1 MIHQSKHSGAS
12 NPFEITNQLES
23 AGQFEPGPLRTA
35 SLGAHDMN
43 DIYGQHQRHERH
55 VRHVH

>member
-1 MIHQSKHSGAS
+1 MIHQSKHFET
-12 NPFEITNQLES
+12 NTQFEITNQLQS
-23 AGQFEPGPLRTA
+23 TSQFEPGPLRTA